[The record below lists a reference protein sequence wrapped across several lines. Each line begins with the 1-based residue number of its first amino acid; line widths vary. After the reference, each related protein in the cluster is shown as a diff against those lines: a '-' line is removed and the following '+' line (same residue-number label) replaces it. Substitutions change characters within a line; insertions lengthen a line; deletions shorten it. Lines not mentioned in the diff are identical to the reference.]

1 MEVNS
6 SASASSCEKFEVGPP
21 GLGLLQSILHSA
33 SSCKKFDSAFEGSQ
47 VLVGMQRSRLLPDS
61 RDLRIAQAASRIQV
75 GTLQRAGRESRRCSD
90 ACSTR
95 LMPQCQEFEDMRNQL
110 TNQPNVSS
118 RFSVITRN
126 SFLSHSS
133 SFVLCSRQ
141 RWYRR
146 SGRVASSADPARA
159 TW

>member
-1 MEVNS
+1 VRNLKW
-6 SASASSCEKFEVGPP
+6 ARRDSASSNPSFTRLLRVRNLILHLKEAKFWSACKDQGCCQIRETY
-21 GLGLLQSILHSA
+21 GLLRRPQ
-33 SSCKKFDSAFEGSQ
+33 G
-47 VLVGMQRSRLLPDS
+47 SRL
-61 RDLRIAQAASRIQV
+61 V
-75 GTLQRAGRESRRCSD
+75 LQRAGRESRRCSD

-118 RFSVITRN
+118 RFAVITRN